1 MNHLAHEPSPYL
13 RQHADNPVEWYPWG
27 KEALDRA
34 KREDKPVLLSVGYSA
49 CHWCHVMAHESF
61 EDPAIAKVMNEHF
74 VNIKIDREE
83 RPDLD
88 QLYQGVIQLMGRGG
102 GWPLTI
108 FMTPALKPF
117 YGGTYFPPAPRH
129 GLPSFSALVE
139 GIGMAWKTER
149 TELEKQ
155 ANAFEQGLTEY
166 ASLGLGAKP
175 GAWATT
181 DLQAAAIQMTE
192 RIDPMHGGFGNDG
205 PKFPNPMNFAF
216 LLRTWRRFGDQDALE
231 GTLLTLEKMALG
243 GVHDQLG
250 GGFHRYS
257 VDERW
262 LVPHFEKMLYD
273 TALLVHLYAE
283 AQQVAPRP
291 LWGKVVERA
300 VGWLEREMT
309 APGGGFY
316 AAQDADSE
324 GEEGRFFVWKPEELD
339 ALLPAPDAA
348 LVKAHFGVTK
358 EGNFDEGATVLAVS
372 SPVQPGDLERLER
385 AKQVLFE
392 ARKKRVAPGLDD
404 KILAG
409 WNGLM
414 IRGLALA
421 ARVFGKGEWAA
432 LASRAAD
439 FVLSTMLD
447 EKGVLSRSVQGGA
460 RRLTGMLE
468 DYGDLASGLVALA
481 QTTSNPKYLEAAELL
496 AERAH
501 ELFWDEKEQAWLAA
515 PKDTRDLLV
524 PTYAL
529 HDNAFPSGASTIT
542 EAQLTI
548 TALTGKARHLVRAT
562 TWLERMREPMLKSPL
577 GFGHLLCAADTL
589 LDGTPELTLVGSAD
603 SLRPLQAVI
612 DRTYLPTVSLLRQL
626 EGAPV
631 PEVSREVLIART
643 QPGAYLCQNFTC
655 QLPVQSAEELQRKL
669 KPLTRA
675 ASVLSP

>member
-1 MNHLAHEPSPYL
+1 MNRLSNEPSPYL

-27 KEALDRA
+27 KEALEKA

-61 EDPAIAKVMNEHF
+61 EDPAIAKVMNQYF
-74 VNIKIDREE
+74 VNIKVDREE

-149 TELEKQ
+149 KELEKQ
-155 ANAFEQGLTEY
+155 AISFEQGLTEY
-166 ASLGLGAKP
+166 ASMGLGATP
-175 GAWATT
+175 GQWTT
-181 DLQAAAIQMTE
+181 SDLQAAVKQMTE
-192 RIDPMHGGFGNDG
+192 RIDPSFGGFGSGG

-216 LLRTWRRFGDQDALE
+216 LLRAWRRTGDQDALE

-273 TALLVHLYAE
+273 TALLIHLYSE
-283 AQQVAPRP
+283 AQQVAPKP

-300 VGWLEREMT
+300 VEWLQREMT

-316 AAQDADSE
+316 SAQDADSE

-339 ALLPAPDAA
+339 ALLSPEDAA
-348 LVKAHFGVTK
+348 LVKAHYGVTK
-358 EGNFDEGATVLAVS
+358 EGNFEDSGATVLSVVA
-372 SPVQPGDLERLER
+372 PVQPGEVERLER
-385 AKQVLFE
+385 ARKVLFE

-421 ARVFGKGEWAA
+421 SRVFGKPEWAA
-432 LASRAAD
+432 MASRAAD
-439 FVLSTMLD
+439 FVLTTMMND
-447 EKGVLSRSVQGGA
+447 KGVLSRSVQAGA
-460 RRLTGMLE
+460 PRLTGMLE

-481 QTTSNPKYLEAAELL
+481 QTTSNAKYLEAAVTL

-501 ELFWDEKEQAWLAA
+501 ELFWDEKREAWLAA
-515 PKDTRDLLV
+515 PKDTNDLLV

-548 TALTGKARHLVRAT
+548 TALTGQARHLVRAT
-562 TWLERMREPMLKSPL
+562 TWLERMREQMTKNPL

-589 LDGTPELTLVGSAD
+589 LDGAAELTLVGSPD
-603 SLRPLQAVI
+603 SVRSWQALI

-626 EGAPV
+626 EGEPV
-631 PEVSREVLIART
+631 PEVTREVLSERT
-643 QPGAYLCQNFTC
+643 EAGAYLCQNFTC
-655 QLPVQSAEELQRKL
+655 QRPVQSAEELQRSL
-669 KPLTRA
+669 KALTRP
-675 ASVLSP
+675 SVT

>member
-1 MNHLAHEPSPYL
+1 MNHLSRETSPYL

-27 KEALDRA
+27 PEALERA
-34 KREDKPVLLSVGYSA
+34 KKEDKPVLLSIGYSA

-61 EDPAIAKVMNEHF
+61 EDAAIARLMNQGF
-74 VNIKIDREE
+74 INIKVDREE
-83 RPDLD
+83 RPDID
-88 QLYQGVIQLMGRGG
+88 QLYQGVVQLMGRGG

-129 GLPSFSALVE
+129 GLPSFAALVE

-155 ANAFEQGLTEY
+155 ANTFEQGLTEY
-166 ASLGLGAKP
+166 TSIGLDAKP
-175 GAWATT
+175 GAWSKE
-181 DLQAAAIQMTE
+181 DLQTAAQKLSS
-192 RIDPMHGGFGNDG
+192 RIDPTFGGFGTHG
-205 PKFPNPMNFAF
+205 PKFPNPMSLAF
-216 LLRTWRRFGDQDALE
+216 LLRAWRRTGDADALA

-243 GVHDQLG
+243 GMHDQLG

-273 TALLVHLYAE
+273 TAQLVHLYSE

-291 LWGKVVERA
+291 LWGEVVERA
-300 VGWLEREMT
+300 IGWLEREMT

-316 AAQDADSE
+316 SAQDADSE
-324 GEEGRFFVWKPEELD
+324 GEEGTFFIWRPEELD
-339 ALLPAPDAA
+339 ALLSREDAA

-358 EGNFDEGATVLAVS
+358 EGNFEGGATVLAVTA
-372 SPVQPGDLERLER
+372 PVDPKHAERLEK

-392 ARKKRVAPGLDD
+392 ARRKRVAPGLDD

-421 ARVFGKGEWAA
+421 ARVFGKPQWTT

-439 FVLSTMLD
+439 FCLENMRAPSGALF
-447 EKGVLSRSVQGGA
+447 RSVQQGQA
-460 RRLTGMLE
+460 RHTGMLE
-468 DYGDLASGLVALA
+468 DYGDLAAGLVALA
-481 QTTSNPKYLEAAELL
+481 QTTSNPKYLEAASQL
-496 AERAH
+496 ADLAH
-501 ELFWDEKEQAWLAA
+501 QLFWDDQRQAWLAA
-515 PKDTRDLLV
+515 PKDTTDLLV

-529 HDNAFPSGASTIT
+529 HDNAFPSGASTLT
-542 EAQLTI
+542 EAQLSL
-548 TALTGKARHLVRAT
+548 TALTGQARHLVHAT
-562 TWLERMREPMLKSPL
+562 TWLERMRDQLLGNPL
-577 GFGHLLCAADTL
+577 GFGHLLLTADTL
-589 LDGTPELTLVGSAD
+589 LDGAPELTLVGSPEFIA
-603 SLRPLQAVI
+603 PLQTLI
-612 DRTYLPTVSLLRQL
+612 DRTYLPTASLLRQV

-631 PEVSREVLIART
+631 PEVSREVLSART
-643 QPGAYLCQNFTC
+643 SRGAYLCQNFTC
-655 QLPVQSAEELQRKL
+655 QLPVQSVDALKKL
-669 KPLTRA
+669 LSPLTRA
-675 ASVLSP
+675 AV